1 LRRIGGTG
9 SHRWPEKL
17 EDVVEPL
24 SGDEIRRSFVNSTKS
39 QVKAIA
45 LPSRLAELPWE
56 SLDFLGWRD
65 AKAPNRGYLVVRR
78 DGGVTGIA
86 VSTQTSGAA
95 RRFAGLCDL
104 CNTAHHVSDVALFA
118 ARRAGSAGREGNTVG
133 MYMCADL
140 ACSLY
145 IRGLRELD
153 LPQGETATPE
163 IRAERLTTRLE
174 TFVRRVLS

>member
-1 LRRIGGTG
+1 
-9 SHRWPEKL
+9 
-17 EDVVEPL
+17 VEPL
-24 SGDEIRRSFVNSTKS
+24 NGDEIRRSFVNSTKS

-145 IRGLRELD
+145 IRGLREVD
-153 LPQGETATPE
+153 LPQGETAAPE

>member
-1 LRRIGGTG
+1 M
-9 SHRWPEKL
+9 
-17 EDVVEPL
+17 EPL
-24 SGDEIRRSFVNSTKS
+24 SADEIRRSFVNSTKS

-45 LPSRLAELPWE
+45 LPSRFTELPWE

-65 AKAPNRGYLVVRR
+65 GKAPNRGYLVVRR
-78 DGGVTGIA
+78 DAGVTGIA

-163 IRAERLTTRLE
+163 VRAERLTNRLE